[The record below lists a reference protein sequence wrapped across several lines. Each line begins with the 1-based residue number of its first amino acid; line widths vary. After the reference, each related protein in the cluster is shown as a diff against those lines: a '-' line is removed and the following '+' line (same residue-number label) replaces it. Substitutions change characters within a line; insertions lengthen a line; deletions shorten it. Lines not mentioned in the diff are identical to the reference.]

1 MSPPA
6 DPRRSSSESQA
17 ASSQPAD
24 SEEKLASSPSAE
36 EPQLLDQ
43 VMSQTLANLTSSR
56 ELDPQVL
63 AALQQVAQR
72 YPDEGL
78 SLDPVAIELIAAS
91 LHVQFPLLAQ
101 REAMLRRMSL
111 WVAESI
117 LDDPA
122 ARHRLA
128 ELWARLGEARP

>member
-1 MSPPA
+1 
-6 DPRRSSSESQA
+6 
-17 ASSQPAD
+17 
-24 SEEKLASSPSAE
+24 
-36 EPQLLDQ
+36 
-43 VMSQTLANLTSSR
+43 MSQTLANLTSSR

-63 AALQQVAQR
+63 AALQEVAR
-72 YPDEGL
+72 RFPDEGL

-91 LHVQFPLLAQ
+91 LRVQFPLLAQ

-111 WVAESI
+111 WIAESI

-128 ELWARLGEARP
+128 ELWARLGEARS